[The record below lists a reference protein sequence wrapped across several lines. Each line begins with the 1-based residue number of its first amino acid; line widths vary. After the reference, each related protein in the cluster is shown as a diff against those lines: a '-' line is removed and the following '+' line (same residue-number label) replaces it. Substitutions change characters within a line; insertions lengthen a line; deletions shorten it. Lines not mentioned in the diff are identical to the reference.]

1 MPGVKAQY
9 SGLFCLDELPQPEN
23 TGRIRA
29 FHSSLGKLLPYLF
42 YTLLI
47 WLLLPFSLL
56 RLLWKSRQSPEYRH
70 RWRERLAWY
79 PRLEPPAAR
88 PRVIFHAVSVGEVH
102 AVQPLIDAFMAAH
115 PDYAV
120 MITTSTPTGSERVH
134 ALFGER
140 VEHVYLPW
148 DLESAVMR
156 FLQRFKPELL
166 VLLETEL
173 WPNLVRGCQRSG
185 CKVVLANARLSSKS
199 LKAYKRFGELM
210 ASTLQGLQW
219 IAAQSAGDARNFLLL
234 GMPDERLCITG
245 SLKFDVVLS
254 SGQLERACE
263 LRHSWPQRPVW
274 IAASTREG
282 EDAKV
287 LEACRLVLAGLPDAL
302 LILVPRHPERFTAAD
317 HQARAG
323 GLQVQRFSSAEP
335 LADDTRVLLGDT
347 MGDMALYYGLADVA
361 FVGGSLVPTGCQNLI
376 EPASLGLPVLAGPS
390 LFNFRR
396 VSELLQ
402 EAGGMHVV
410 ADVPGLAKAVVRLLQ
425 DSELREQMGTAARQE
440 VLRNQGAAQRQL
452 ALLED
457 CLGQSSS
464 QAG

>member
-1 MPGVKAQY
+1 MPRVKLKY
-9 SGLFCLDELPQPEN
+9 SGLFCLDELPRPEN

-29 FHSSLGKLLPYLF
+29 LHSSWGKLLPYLF

-79 PRLEPPAAR
+79 PGCELPAAR
-88 PRVIFHAVSVGEVH
+88 PRVVFHAVSVGEVH
-102 AVQPLIDAFMAAH
+102 AVQPLIDSFMQAH
-115 PDYAV
+115 PAYAV
-120 MITTSTPTGSERVH
+120 MITTSTPTGSERVQS
-134 ALFGER
+134 LFGDR

-148 DLESAVMR
+148 DLESAVQR
-156 FLQRFKPELL
+156 FLQRFRPELL

-199 LKAYKRFGELM
+199 CKAYKRFGKLM
-210 ASTLQGLQW
+210 ASTVQGLEW
-219 IAAQSAGDARNFLLL
+219 VAAQSAGDARNFLLL
-234 GMPDERLCITG
+234 GMPDERLRITG

-254 SGQLERACE
+254 DGQLERARE
-263 LRHSWPQRPVW
+263 LRQSWPHRPVW

-287 LEACRLVLAGLPDAL
+287 LEACRLVLATLPDAL
-302 LILVPRHPERFTAAD
+302 LILVPRHPERFVSASRQATAA
-317 HQARAG
+317 
-323 GLQVQRFSSAEP
+323 GLKVQCFSAAEP
-335 LADDTRVLLGDT
+335 LAADTQVLLGDT

-361 FVGGSLVPTGCQNLI
+361 FVGGSLVPTGCQNII

-402 EAGGMHVV
+402 EAGGMQVV
-410 ADVPGLAKAVVRLLQ
+410 ADAPGLARGVVRLLQ
-425 DSELREQMGTAARQE
+425 DKALRDQMGTAARQE

-452 ALLED
+452 VLLEN
-457 CLGQSSS
+457 CLSGELSV
-464 QAG
+464 